1 MANYMEQ
8 VAEILGVKIGE
19 EFKCAENGYTYKLT
33 TQGIIC
39 PEHSSD
45 YKIYGEILN
54 AFLNGI
60 CTIQRPPYKPNE
72 FERYWMVKPNGEL
85 GYLTWGYGY
94 EDYNLYKLGNCYKTS
109 KEAEA
114 NRDKWISF
122 YESDEILEV

>member
-1 MANYMEQ
+1 MEQ

-19 EFKCAENGYTYKLT
+19 EFKCAESGFTYKLT

-45 YKIYGEILN
+45 YKIYGGILN

-60 CTIQRPPYKPNE
+60 CTIKRPPYKPENNTW
-72 FERYWMVKPNGEL
+72 YWSIKPNGECA
-85 GYLTWGYGY
+85 YLLWRNCH
-94 EDYNLYKLGNCYKTS
+94 DDHDKYKLGNCYRT
-109 KEAEA
+109 KEEAKA

-122 YESDEILEV
+122 YESDEVLEV

>member
-1 MANYMEQ
+1 MENYMEQ

-60 CTIQRPPYKPNE
+60 CTIKRKPYKPTKDSW
-72 FERYWMVKPNGEL
+72 FWAVKPNGKVA
-85 GYLTWGYGY
+85 YLKWWDDY
-94 EDYNLYKLGNCYKTS
+94 ENYNLYKIGNCYETS
-109 KEAEA
+109 ADA
-114 NRDKWISF
+114 AADVDKWISF
-122 YESDEILEV
+122 YASDEVLEI